1 MRMAETVR
9 AKIRARF
16 FDAGQSVAY
25 IHPGRNRNRPTRQN
39 RTCMLNILIRR
50 SHPPRGVASTSRP
63 QSLAR
68 RRSLMPPSME
78 PTMQYNRRD
87 GLRFRFDGP
96 LGKFWLASLIV
107 LLLGFLPARSD
118 AQVRIPAEAITEE
131 SGLQQVFERGR
142 ELESQRR
149 WGEALA
155 YYENAAREYP
165 DHRDLWDRLTLARIH
180 YDVCRRYQDPTF
192 RSSLTELGERQALDV
207 YGEVLQK
214 IETHYVKQP
223 NWQELARRGVDNLIV
238 ALGEASFREVLLQGV
253 AEEKINAFRDE
264 LQRRMS
270 VTVVRSRQDT
280 REIAAVVARLAG
292 TQLGLRPQATIL
304 EFASG
309 VTCALDQYSTFL
321 TSGELE
327 DQFSQIEGNFVGLGV
342 ELKGQQQ
349 SLAVVSVIPGG
360 PAERGGIRKGDRIVQ
375 VDGVSTTQVSTDE
388 AANLLRG
395 LEGSTVQLV
404 VIDAKGVTRELRLV
418 RRRVEVP
425 SITEANILDRDYGIA
440 YLRMTCF
447 QKTTARDLDTALWKL
462 YREGMQSLIM
472 DLRGNPGGLL
482 TASVEV
488 ADRFLDSGNIVST
501 RGRNPREDFDYAARG
516 NGKWRVPLLVL
527 IDGDTASASEIF
539 AGAVHDH
546 HRATVVGTRSYGK
559 GSVQGIFPLDS
570 SKAGLRLTTAKFY
583 SPSGTAISDRGVSP
597 DVLVRTVKK
606 PADDAPA
613 GDAGSSEDATLVAAL
628 QVARN
633 GLTQR
638 QARAQ

>member
-1 MRMAETVR
+1 MR
-9 AKIRARF
+9 
-16 FDAGQSVAY
+16 
-25 IHPGRNRNRPTRQN
+25 
-39 RTCMLNILIRR
+39 
-50 SHPPRGVASTSRP
+50 
-63 QSLAR
+63 
-68 RRSLMPPSME
+68 
-78 PTMQYNRRD
+78 YNRRD
-87 GLRFRFDGP
+87 ALRPWCPAPLTRFI
-96 LGKFWLASLIV
+96 LATLAAL
-107 LLLGFLPARSD
+107 LLLGFVPVRAL
-118 AQVRIPAEAITEE
+118 AQVRIPTEALSDETGI
-131 SGLQQVFERGR
+131 QQVFQRGND
-142 ELESQRR
+142 LESQRR

-155 YYENAAREYP
+155 YYETAVKDYP
-165 DHRDLWDRLTLARIH
+165 DRRDLWDRLTLARIH
-180 YDVCRRYQDPTF
+180 YDVCRRYQDATF
-192 RSSLTELGERQALDV
+192 KASLKDLSERQALDV

-223 NWQELARRGVDNLIV
+223 NWQELARRGVDNLNV
-238 ALGEASFREVLLQGV
+238 ALAEASFRELHLQGV
-253 AEEKINAFRDE
+253 PEETLRVFRDE
-264 LQRRMS
+264 LQRRMT
-270 VTVVRSRQDT
+270 VTVVRSRQDA
-280 REIAAVVARLAG
+280 REVATAVARLAA
-292 TQLGLRPQATIL
+292 TQLGLRPSATVL
-304 EFASG
+304 EFTSG
-309 VTCALDQYSTFL
+309 ATCALDQYSTFL

-342 ELKGQQQ
+342 ELKAQEQ
-349 SLAVVSVIPGG
+349 SLAIISVIPGG

-388 AANLLRG
+388 AANLLKG
-395 LEGSTVQLV
+395 LEGSAVQLTIV
-404 VIDAKGVTRELRLV
+404 DAAGASRELRLV

-425 SITEANILDRDYGIA
+425 SVTDVKVIDRDYGIG
-440 YLRMTCF
+440 YLRLTCF

-462 YREGMQSLIM
+462 YRDGMQSLIV
-472 DLRGNPGGLL
+472 DVRGNPGGLL

-501 RGRNPREDFDYAARG
+501 RGRNPREDFDYPARG
-516 NGKWRVPLLVL
+516 AGMWRVPLLVL

-559 GSVQGIFPLDS
+559 GSVQGIFPLDN

-606 PADDAPA
+606 SVAEAAA
-613 GDAGSSEDATLVAAL
+613 GDNNSSEDATLVAAL

-633 GLTQR
+633 GLAQR